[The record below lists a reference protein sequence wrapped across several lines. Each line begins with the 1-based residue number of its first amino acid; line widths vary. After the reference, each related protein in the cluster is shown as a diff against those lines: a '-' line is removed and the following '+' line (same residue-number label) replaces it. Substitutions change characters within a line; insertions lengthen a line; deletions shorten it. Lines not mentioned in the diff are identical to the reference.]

1 MLNGSQADCDVM
13 DVLQNG
19 FIQGGYFADWVDE
32 IASKYGYILSLA
44 NLGVTVQSS
53 YLTLLD

>member
-1 MLNGSQADCDVM
+1 MLNGNQADCAVM

-44 NLGVTVQSS
+44 NLGVTV
-53 YLTLLD
+53 